1 MNPEKDSLHTAPAV
15 LHILRRCRKMLHTPS
30 GVLHKNEAFSDLARR
45 SKGEDG
51 GSIVPAFISLRR
63 GKPLM
68 LHNMKRLLRK
78 HEAHASEADCIL

>member
-1 MNPEKDSLHTAPAV
+1 MKPEKDSLHTAPAV

-63 GKPLM
+63 GKPF
-68 LHNMKRLLRK
+68 HSAMKHFPFHSK
-78 HEAHASEADCIL
+78 YEAFASLI